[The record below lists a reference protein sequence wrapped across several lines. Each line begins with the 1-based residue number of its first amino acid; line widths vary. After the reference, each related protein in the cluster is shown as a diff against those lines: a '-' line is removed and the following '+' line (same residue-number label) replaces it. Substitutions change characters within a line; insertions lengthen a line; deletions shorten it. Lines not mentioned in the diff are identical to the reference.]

1 MPLYEYSA
9 LKNNKSIVKGK
20 IEADDSRQAREQ
32 ILRMGLLPTKIEN
45 TQDMEASGKRAKKA
59 PVVKL
64 RSLGLG
70 DKIEFTATLQ
80 VLSST
85 GIPIIETLAFIEN
98 NAESPGVRQ
107 AAFEIKRQ
115 VIAGATLAETLT
127 KYREIFGRV
136 FVGLV
141 AAGEDSGEL
150 DKTLERMLLLLKKQ
164 DDIKSKVT
172 GALVYPVFIV
182 ILAGLISVVMLG
194 FVFPIFEDMFSGLGK
209 ELPLITK
216 MCMAAGKFIQNSWYL
231 LILGIAAIGF
241 AIYKIFTIESS
252 KKVVDMISLKVPIFG
267 DIFKCANFSNF
278 LSVMQVAYDAGIP
291 IIDCLYLSNLTME
304 NIVIRESILKATSKV
319 QQGVHLSVA
328 LRSSGYVPTMVLFM
342 MATGEQTGRLGDL
355 LGHCIE
361 FIDKKLDSIIDKFTK
376 LIEPFMLIFVG
387 GLVLVFALALYLPLF
402 SAYAP

>member
-45 TQDMEASGKRAKKA
+45 TQDMTASAKRAKKA

-182 ILAGLISVVMLG
+182 ILAGLISIVMLG
-194 FVFPIFEDMFSGLGK
+194 FVFPIFEDMFNGLGK

-252 KKVVDMISLKVPIFG
+252 KKVVDNISLKIPIFG

-361 FIDKKLDSIIDKFTK
+361 FIDKKLDGIIDKFTK